1 MNKYVFFDIDG
12 TIWDDDMVIPDSTK
26 LAINKLHENG
36 HKAILCTGRARASI
50 ISDELLNM
58 GFDGIIAACGTY
70 IEMDGK
76 VIFEYTLEQDMV
88 IKVLDVLKKNQMPVV
103 LEGAA
108 DYWIDGW
115 GFEEDPYVDYLYADL
130 KEHAH
135 TIDGYDKRMRINKF
149 SADILKDTNYADI
162 KKELSKDFQIL
173 EHVQNIVEFI
183 PKNYCKKTGIEW
195 MCTHLG
201 INIEDTY
208 AVGDSVNDIEMLE
221 AVGHSVAMG
230 NATDIAKSAA
240 EYVTTD
246 IHDDGILRALQHYNL
261 I

>member
-88 IKVLDVLKKNQMPVV
+88 IKVLDVLKK
-103 LEGAA
+103 
-108 DYWIDGW
+108 
-115 GFEEDPYVDYLYADL
+115 
-130 KEHAH
+130 
-135 TIDGYDKRMRINKF
+135 TRM
-149 SADILKDTNYADI
+149 L
-162 KKELSKDFQIL
+162 
-173 EHVQNIVEFI
+173 NI
-183 PKNYCKKTGIEW
+183 C
-195 MCTHLG
+195 
-201 INIEDTY
+201 
-208 AVGDSVNDIEMLE
+208 ML
-221 AVGHSVAMG
+221 
-230 NATDIAKSAA
+230 I
-240 EYVTTD
+240 
-246 IHDDGILRALQHYNL
+246 
-261 I
+261 